1 MKRKIEKVIIVAN
14 WHKPQAAEL
23 VTEIQNYLKNASK
36 EVQVLAISGRTNPPE
51 IGEVDLIISVGGDGT
66 VLFCSR
72 MVQDR
77 GIPILPVN
85 LGTFGFI
92 TEVSIT
98 EWIEAFEAYQSGQI
112 GLSHRLMIRAV
123 VYRGDERIFL
133 CHGLNDLVVKAN
145 GTSNIVQLRLHLNE
159 TLLGTFRADG
169 IIVATPTGSTA
180 YSMAAGGPILDSEM
194 DAMIVTPICPFTL
207 SNRPL
212 VVAGEDV
219 IKIEVLAGQRT
230 SINLSLDGQE
240 MLPLQEGDIVMVERS
255 RNRALL
261 VLSGRRNFYEVVRTK
276 LNWSGAQNA

>member
-14 WHKPQAAEL
+14 WHKPQAEQL
-23 VTEIQNYLKNASK
+23 VAEIQKYLREQSIA
-36 EVQVLAISGRTNPPE
+36 VQVIAITGRTNTPE

-72 MVQDR
+72 IVQDR

-98 EWIEAFEAYQSGQI
+98 EWVEAFDAYRSGKI
-112 GLSHRLMIRAV
+112 GLSHRLMLRAV
-123 VYRGDERIFL
+123 VYRGDERLFL

-212 VVAGEDV
+212 VVSGEDV

-240 MLPLQEGDIVMVERS
+240 MLPLQEGDVVLIERS

-276 LNWSGAQNA
+276 LNWSGAPNA